1 MIVVDTSA
9 LMAIILDEPGCEA
22 CMAVLEAT
30 EGAVMSAGTMAEALI
45 VAARRGVRTEMER
58 LIAGLGLQ
66 IAPMTSAEARR
77 VAAAYDQW
85 GMGANPANLNVGD
98 CFAYAVARNLDF
110 PLLFVGTDFA
120 RTDIRA
126 AAR

>member
-1 MIVVDTSA
+1 MD
-9 LMAIILDEPGCEA
+9 
-22 CMAVLEAT
+22 
-30 EGAVMSAGTMAEALI
+30 
-45 VAARRGVRTEMER
+45 R

-66 IAPMTSAEARR
+66 NAPMTTAEARR